1 MATSGA
7 PAARYDEWAD
17 WYEGYIQGAAQ
28 RFTGRTSDALVQV
41 LGAGSGP
48 VLDLACGTG
57 FYAPVLRRLGWTP
70 LGLDLSRGQLRYART
85 RMPAVA
91 ADATRPPLRP
101 GTLAAVS
108 AIMCHTD
115 IDDYAAALRALSPA
129 LRPGGVFAHV
139 GVHPCYT
146 GAFAD
151 RSDPAQVLISRGY
164 WRRERRFDAWTPH
177 GVRARVGATHLPV
190 SDLLNAMTSAGF
202 SIERVIEAGS
212 PVPDVL
218 AVRCRR
224 LVSRPGPVYDRMP
237 QTIPDLDAMA
247 RRVID
252 VNQYM
257 TLGTLDADGRPRL
270 SPVYYTATRYADFY
284 WVSSPQARHSRNLA
298 GRADVEIVIF
308 DSTARVG
315 QGEAVYLS
323 ATARAV
329 GDQELEAV
337 CPEAFRTTAGA
348 HRFGP
353 EELRGDAPLRL
364 YVARL
369 RSCEVHVPGRDP
381 VHGRGVDTRQAAD
394 PGAA

>member
-1 MATSGA
+1 MAAAGA

-17 WYEGYIQGAAQ
+17 WYEGYIQGAA
-28 RFTGRTSDALVQV
+28 RSFTGRTSDALTQV
-41 LGAGSGP
+41 LGRGSGP
-48 VLDLACGTG
+48 VLDVACGTG

-70 LGLDLSRGQLRYART
+70 LGMDLSRGQLRYARA

-101 GTLAAVS
+101 GTLAAV
-108 AIMCHTD
+108 AAVMCHTD
-115 IDDYAAALRALSPA
+115 IDDYAAAMRALSPA

-151 RSDPAQVLISRGY
+151 RSDPARVLISPGY

-190 SDLLNAMTSAGF
+190 GDLLNAMTAAGL

-218 AVRCRR
+218 AIRCRR
-224 LVSRPGPVYDRMP
+224 LFGWLGAVCDGMA
-237 QTIPDLDAMA
+237 QTNPDLDAMA

-252 VNQYM
+252 GNQYM
-257 TLGTLDADGRPRL
+257 TLGTLDGDGRPRL
-270 SPVYYTATRYADFY
+270 SPVYYTAARYDDFY

-298 GRADVEIVIF
+298 ERAEVEIVIF
-308 DSTARVG
+308 DSTATVG

-323 ATARAV
+323 ATGRAV
-329 GDQELEAV
+329 ADQELGTA
-337 CPEAFRTTAGA
+337 CAEAFRTTAGA

-353 EELRGDAPLRL
+353 GELRGDAPFRL
-364 YVARL
+364 YVARV

-381 VHGRGVDTRQAAD
+381 VHGRGVDSRQPAD